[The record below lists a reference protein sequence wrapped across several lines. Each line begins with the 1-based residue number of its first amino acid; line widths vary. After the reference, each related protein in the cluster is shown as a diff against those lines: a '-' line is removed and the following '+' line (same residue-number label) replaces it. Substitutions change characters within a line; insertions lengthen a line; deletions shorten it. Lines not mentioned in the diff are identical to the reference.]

1 MLCWFAWCV
10 VLYANSGCVFTI
22 LFFYDV
28 SAVVDVVIAIVVWS
42 SLSISLNISPSETLI
57 LSSHNVDKVAYT
69 GYGLA
74 LEVFSVSRISVDI
87 QSQLL

>member
-1 MLCWFAWCV
+1 MYLPYC
-10 VLYANSGCVFTI
+10 
-22 LFFYDV
+22 FYDV
-28 SAVVDVVIAIVVWS
+28 SAAVDVVIAIVVWS
-42 SLSISLNISPSETLI
+42 SLSISLNISPSETII
-57 LSSHNVDKVAYT
+57 LLSNHKVDKVVLT

>member
-1 MLCWFAWCV
+1 MHGV

-28 SAVVDVVIAIVVWS
+28 SAAVDVVIAIVVWS
-42 SLSISLNISPSETLI
+42 SLSKSLNISPSETTI
-57 LSSHNVDKVAYT
+57 LSNHKVDKVAYP

-74 LEVFSVSRISVDI
+74 LALDVFRVSRISIDL